1 MTPEERHAITR
12 KLGAVRT
19 SMLQDT
25 EAGRPLELDALIAS
39 VSELGRRTGVA
50 TPSLDALLGLT
61 RVMAKAR
68 GLMPN

>member
-1 MTPEERHAITR
+1 
-12 KLGAVRT
+12 
-19 SMLQDT
+19 MLQDT